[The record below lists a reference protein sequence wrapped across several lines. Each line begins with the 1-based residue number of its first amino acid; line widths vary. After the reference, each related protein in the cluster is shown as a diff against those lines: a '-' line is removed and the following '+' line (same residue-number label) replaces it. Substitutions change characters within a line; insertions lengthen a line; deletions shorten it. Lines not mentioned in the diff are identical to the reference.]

1 MQSTTTRRKHI
12 RIALSKDDERA
23 MSEAKRAAEEETGI
37 AMSDSLYVLSVLRK
51 ALQDRSRKDGRGM

>member
-12 RIALSKDDERA
+12 RIALSENDERA
-23 MSEAKRAAEEETGI
+23 ISEAKKAVEAETGI
-37 AMSDSLYVLSVLRK
+37 AMSDSMYVLSVLRK